1 MSELPAWAAALA
13 PRLLELAPA
22 ALAGAAL
29 GGVFFGGL
37 WWTARRGAASSRP
50 ALWFFAGLLLRMALA
65 LSGFYVV
72 GAGDWRRMLTCLA
85 GFVVAR
91 TMLTRRVSP
100 PQPGRFAVREEARD
114 AP

>member
-29 GGVFFGGL
+29 GGVFFVSL
-37 WWTARRGAASSRP
+37 WWTARRGAASSWP
-50 ALWFFAGLLLRMALA
+50 ALWFFASLLLRMALV

-85 GFVVAR
+85 GFVIAR
-91 TMLTRRVSP
+91 TMLTRRILSSR
-100 PQPGRFAVREEARD
+100 PGRFAGREEARD